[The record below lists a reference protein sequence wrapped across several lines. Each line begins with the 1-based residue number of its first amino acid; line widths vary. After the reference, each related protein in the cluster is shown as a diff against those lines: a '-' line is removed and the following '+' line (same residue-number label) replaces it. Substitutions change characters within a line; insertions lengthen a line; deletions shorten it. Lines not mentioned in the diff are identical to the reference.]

1 MDIEAEAVQCDDV
14 PVTLDESAA
23 SESVHSENDFTS
35 RRLRRLGGPMW
46 FHHRPSESAVI
57 AGGYSQE

>member
-23 SESVHSENDFTS
+23 SESVHSENDFTVAAAQAFRWADVVS
-35 RRLRRLGGPMW
+35 
-46 FHHRPSESAVI
+46 S
-57 AGGYSQE
+57 